1 MLNRNF
7 HYIAKVLDYL
17 PADTVLDGELVAM
30 DSDGGSNFNLL
41 PFETHQ
47 IRCTRDDKDP
57 QRKIFD
63 VQSLYPQR
71 ENEMKHSVIAG
82 LFLVMTASGASAQ
95 INAGEQKPEASLP
108 FNMVQVTT
116 LNLPWRIAFLP
127 DGRMLI
133 TEKTGGLQLV
143 TQQGAK
149 TPVTNVPAVLSRGQ
163 GGMLGVYLS
172 PQYVKNQNVYL
183 TYSEPGNGGS
193 SLALARAR
201 LKIGKGAASLEGLKV
216 IWRDGERG
224 EGGQFGAAI
233 AFSPD
238 GKYLFLSSG
247 DRQRMTP
254 AQDPN
259 QPLGKILRL
268 TLDGKPAPGN
278 PLAGKIGA
286 ASVPV
291 IDPPEDTV
299 AAKTAPVVRTYTF
312 PGPNLTPSETW
323 ASGVRTPY
331 GLAFAPDGRLWE
343 LEHGPR
349 GGDELNLIEP
359 GKNYGWPLV
368 SYGHNYNGVPVPSPD
383 TRPDLT
389 KPVIYWVPVI
399 APGNLMFYKGA
410 LFPQWNGSAFASGLS
425 SKALIRIPFDG
436 KGGAQTAE
444 RWDMGRRVRDVEV
457 APDGA
462 LWMIEDAKPGGL
474 FRLTPLGM
482 AVSAPAAQPATP
494 ALTPSGSTTLNASN
508 VEHVKSV
515 IADNNCLLCHRIG
528 RDGGDI
534 GPSLNGVGTRRTAD
548 LIRATIVSPPST
560 TSASTPNPMP
570 SYENKIAGEDLKS
583 LVHYLSTL
591 PPLP

>member
-1 MLNRNF
+1 
-7 HYIAKVLDYL
+7 
-17 PADTVLDGELVAM
+17 
-30 DSDGGSNFNLL
+30 
-41 PFETHQ
+41 
-47 IRCTRDDKDP
+47 
-57 QRKIFD
+57 
-63 VQSLYPQR
+63 
-71 ENEMKHSVIAG
+71 MKHVVIAG
-82 LFLVMTASGASAQ
+82 LFLALAASNGSAQ
-95 INAGEQKPEASLP
+95 INAGEQKPQPSLP

-116 LNLPWRIAFLP
+116 LNLPWKIAFLP

-133 TEKTGGLQLV
+133 TEKVGGLWLV

-149 TPVTNVPAVLSRGQ
+149 TPVTNVPAVLYRGQ
-163 GGMLGVYLS
+163 GGMLGVFLS
-172 PQYVKNQNVYL
+172 PHYAKDHNVYL
-183 TYSEPGNGGS
+183 TYSEPGDGGS
-193 SLALARAR
+193 SLALARAK
-201 LKIGKGAASLEGLKV
+201 LKIGQDAASLDGLKV

-224 EGGQFGAAI
+224 DGGQFGAQV

-268 TLDGKPAPGN
+268 TLDGKPARGN
-278 PLAGKIGA
+278 PMAGKTGA

-291 IDPPEDTV
+291 IDPPSDTE

-323 ASGVRTPY
+323 SIGHRTPY

-368 SYGHNYNGVPVPSPD
+368 SYGHNYNGVPIPNPD
-383 TRPDLT
+383 TRPDLA

-410 LFPQWNGSAFASGLS
+410 MFPQWNGSALVSGLI
-425 SKALIRIPFDG
+425 SKSLTRITFDG
-436 KGGAQTAE
+436 NGATPAE
-444 RWDMGRRVRDVEV
+444 RWDVDHRIRDVEV

-462 LWMIEDAKPGGL
+462 LWMIEDAKQGGL
-474 FRLTPLGM
+474 FRLTP
-482 AVSAPAAQPATP
+482 
-494 ALTPSGSTTLNASN
+494 
-508 VEHVKSV
+508 K
-515 IADNNCLLCHRIG
+515 
-528 RDGGDI
+528 
-534 GPSLNGVGTRRTAD
+534 
-548 LIRATIVSPPST
+548 
-560 TSASTPNPMP
+560 
-570 SYENKIAGEDLKS
+570 
-583 LVHYLSTL
+583 
-591 PPLP
+591 